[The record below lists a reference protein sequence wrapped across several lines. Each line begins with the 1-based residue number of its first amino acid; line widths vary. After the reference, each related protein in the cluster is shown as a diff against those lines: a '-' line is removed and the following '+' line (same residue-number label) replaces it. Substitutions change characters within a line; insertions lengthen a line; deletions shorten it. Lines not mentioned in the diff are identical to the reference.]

1 MAAVV
6 SARSG
11 YDLAYVWKGLQGQGE
26 RTAGGYYINAAQ
38 SGEPPGRWFGR
49 GAESLGFTTGQ
60 LVDRQP
66 YELVYQQVDPR
77 DGSRLGRS
85 PGGYAKF
92 AENLA
97 RLRAA
102 EPHATA
108 ERLLE
113 LEREAAQQTRKAA
126 PYTDATISW
135 SKSISIFHAS
145 IRENARQARYAK
157 DEAAAA
163 WWDARHAR
171 FQEILADANR
181 AALEHAQA
189 HAGITRTG
197 YHGKRVDGQAPGK
210 YETAGLVVTSW
221 LQSTSRDGDPHDHTH
236 NQFAR
241 MVRTDRDGKWRALDT
256 MSLRAQLHAMEAV
269 ACTHAEAALAREF
282 GVEWV
287 ARTDAQGKPGN
298 EIKGISRDL
307 IEKFSSRTQ
316 DIEGQTPDAIAKW
329 TQKYGRAP
337 NQRELL
343 YIQEEVMLATRG
355 VKKDEEIDFDALA
368 EKWNQTS
375 GGTLASVAPAVSGL
389 NGPEPGPPGE
399 TGPEPEP
406 GGPPSRD
413 AQQRAMQ
420 EALARVSA
428 RQSTWTRADLMR
440 ELAAAAPAQVRA
452 MAPTAAVALL
462 HQMTGE
468 ALAGA
473 AEPVACLE
481 APEWPPLP
489 DYLRRASDGRSIYTR
504 PGTTRYATHAQ
515 LSREEQLLAD
525 AQQECTPR
533 LAREVSARLLGADA
547 QELEAQL
554 GERAQDA
561 RAAATGSGLRLD
573 QAGALQHVLTS
584 PRTAEVLVGPAGSGK
599 TRTLAEAARAWRA
612 DGRGGVIGLATSQ
625 AARNVLAE
633 AGVEMAANT
642 AVFLGHQ
649 KGRRG
654 ALGIMDVAPGSLIV
668 IDEASMMSIADLG
681 DIIAYAASRECKVIV
696 AGDQEQL
703 TAVEGGGGMMLLAR
717 RLGYV
722 QLAEAVRFHAQWERE
737 ASLRLREGDTAALD
751 AYYEHGRIRG
761 GEPEQITEEACRLYV
776 SHYLT
781 GADVELIAF
790 ERERCREI
798 SRRIRGDLRHLGIVH
813 SGREVPIAAGA
824 HASVGDLVICREND
838 HKTTTG
844 EPGRTLANGD
854 VMRVEAI
861 DGNGEILLR
870 RALDRDPQTGQRQWA
885 EKPFAYRRYDS
896 FDLAYAVS
904 GHSAQGRTV
913 EVGIPVVTG
922 TESRQWL
929 YSAMTR
935 GAEANIVHVFN
946 LGKVADPATGTRAA
960 PEIARHEQQ
969 EAARAGLT
977 GHRAPRLDADL
988 PEPPARAAMAVLAGI
1003 LARDGTEAAAL
1014 EVQRHELANA
1024 DHLGRLHAIWEGETR
1039 EAVTA
1044 RYERQLR
1051 VHLPEESRDADL
1063 SDRAT
1068 WLWRSLRSAEAAGLD
1083 AGQVLGE
1090 AIGSQPL
1097 TGARDVAAVVDSRV
1111 RQQTAGLVPLPPGPW
1126 AERVPETGDSD
1137 RQEYV
1142 QQLAQAM
1149 DDRTERLGA
1158 YTAENQPAW
1167 ALQAFGPVPDEPPA
1181 RLEYEKR
1188 AAPVA
1193 AYREM
1198 YGHEDPQEA
1207 IGPEPS
1213 ASSPEQ
1219 RAAWHAA
1226 FASLGPAE
1234 GVDVRGEPDG
1244 RLLLMRSTYAH
1255 ETAWAPRFAG
1265 DELRLSRLGASNFSH
1280 TATRADAEA
1289 AAARQ
1294 RSDGQAA
1301 ERHETSART
1310 ARVLMD
1316 WYRAHEAELAPQM
1329 DARRE
1334 WEQATKQARRL
1345 AIAADSEYRRR
1356 HPDHDLKPLRSAE
1369 PEPPTQQERAELI
1382 AEAENCEQ
1390 PGWIGQLADDR
1401 AAFREKLAERQSV
1414 KVPAEDHEWEDLG
1427 HAWPDAP
1434 RIHRDAILQP
1444 PKPEIRPAEATLQAE
1459 RKRELQAG
1467 S

>member
-1 MAAVV
+1 VAALV
-6 SARSG
+6 SAVSG

-26 RTAGGYYINAAQ
+26 HTSGGYYINAAQ
-38 SGEPPGRWFGR
+38 SGEPPGHWFGR
-49 GAESLGFTTGQ
+49 GAQALGFATGQ
-60 LVDRQP
+60 LVDRRP
-66 YELVYQQVDPR
+66 YEAVYQQIDPR

-113 LEREAAQQTRKAA
+113 LEREAAAQTRKAA
-126 PYTDATISW
+126 PYTDVTISW
-135 SKSISIFHAS
+135 SKSISVFHAS
-145 IRENARQARYAK
+145 IRENARQSRLAG
-157 DEAAAA
+157 DEATAA

-171 FQEILADANR
+171 FQEILQDANR

-197 YHGKRVDGQAPGK
+197 YHGRRVDGQEPGK

-269 ACTHAEAALAREF
+269 ACTHAEAALSREF
-282 GVEWV
+282 GVQWA
-287 ARTDAQGKPGN
+287 ARTDTQGKPGS

-316 DIEGQTPDAIAKW
+316 DIEAQTPEAIAKW
-329 TQKYGRAP
+329 AEKYGRAP

-355 VKKDEEIDFDALA
+355 VKKDEEIDFDELG

-375 GGTLASVAPAVSGL
+375 GGVLASVAPAVSSL
-389 NGPEPGPPGE
+389 NGPAPGQPGE
-399 TGPEPEP
+399 PGPEPEP
-406 GGPPSRD
+406 GGPPTRD
-413 AQQRAMQ
+413 ARERAMQ

-452 MAPTAAVALL
+452 MAPAAAVGLL
-462 HQMTGE
+462 HQMTDA

-473 AEPVACLE
+473 TEPVVCLE
-481 APEWPPLP
+481 APQWPPLP
-489 DYLRRASDGRSIYTR
+489 DYLRRASDGRSVYTR

-525 AQQECTPR
+525 AQRECAPR

-547 QELEAQL
+547 HDLEAQL
-554 GERAQDA
+554 RERAQDA

-612 DGRGGVIGLATSQ
+612 DRRGNVIGLATSQ
-625 AARNVLAE
+625 AARNVLAG

-649 KGRRG
+649 RGQRG

-668 IDEASMMSIADLG
+668 IDETSMMSIADLG

-703 TAVEGGGGMMLLAR
+703 AAVEGGGGMMLLAR
-717 RLGYV
+717 RQGYV
-722 QLAEAVRFHAQWERE
+722 QLAEAVRFHAQWERD
-737 ASLRLREGDTAALD
+737 ASLLLRAGDTAALD

-761 GEPEQITEEACRLYV
+761 GDPEQITEEACRLYV
-776 SHYLT
+776 AHYLT
-781 GADVELIAF
+781 GTDVELIAF
-790 ERERCREI
+790 ERERCREM
-798 SRRIRGDLRHLGIVH
+798 SRRIRGDLRHLGLV
-813 SGREVPIAAGA
+813 SRGREVPIAAGA

-838 HKTTTG
+838 HKTSTG

-854 VMRVEAI
+854 VMRIEAI

-870 RALDRDPQTGQRQWA
+870 RAVDRDPQTGQRQWA
-885 EKPFAYRRYDS
+885 DKPFAYRRYGS

-904 GHSAQGRTV
+904 GHCAQGRTV
-913 EVGIPVVTG
+913 QVGIPVVTG

-946 LGKVADPATGTRAA
+946 LGKVADPTTGTRTA
-960 PEIARHEQQ
+960 PEIARHEHR
-969 EAARAGLT
+969 EAHRAGET
-977 GHRAPRLDADL
+977 GPHIPDLEPDA
-988 PEPPARAAMAVLAGI
+988 PEPPARTAMSVLAGI
-1003 LARDGTEAAAL
+1003 LQRDGTEEAAL
-1014 EVQRHELANA
+1014 EAQRHELSNA
-1024 DHLGRLHAIWEGETR
+1024 DHLGRLHTIWEGESSA
-1039 EAVTA
+1039 AVTA

-1051 VHLPEESRDADL
+1051 EHLPGEYRDAEL
-1063 SDRAT
+1063 SDRAP
-1068 WLWRSLRSAEAAGLD
+1068 WLWRSLRTAEAAGLGAD
-1083 AGQVLGE
+1083 QVLAD

-1097 TGARDVAAVVDSRV
+1097 TGTRDVAAVVDARV
-1111 RQQTAGLVPLPPGPW
+1111 RQQTSGLVPLPPQPW
-1126 AERVPETGDSD
+1126 AERVPETGDLA
-1137 RQEYV
+1137 RQEYLR
-1142 QQLAQAM
+1142 QIAQGM
-1149 DDRTERLGA
+1149 DERTERLGE
-1158 YTAENQPAW
+1158 YTAENPPTW
-1167 ALQAFGPVPDEPPA
+1167 ALQAFGPVPRDPLG
-1181 RLEYEKR
+1181 RLEYERR

-1198 YGHEDPQEA
+1198 YGHDDPQEA

-1213 ASSPEQ
+1213 ANAPEQ

-1244 RLLLMRSTYAH
+1244 RLLLMRSTYQH
-1255 ETAWAPRFAG
+1255 ETAWAPRFVG
-1265 DELRLSRLGASNFSH
+1265 DELRLARLGADTSASD
-1280 TATRADAEA
+1280 AVRADAEA
-1289 AAARQ
+1289 AAAQQ
-1294 RSDGQAA
+1294 RGDGAAA
-1301 ERHETSART
+1301 ERHEMHASS
-1310 ARVLMD
+1310 ARVLGE
-1316 WYRAHEAELAPQM
+1316 WYHAHEAELAPQM
-1329 DARRE
+1329 GARRE

-1356 HPDHDLKPLRSAE
+1356 HPDHDLEPLRSAE
-1369 PEPPTQQERAELI
+1369 PEPPTEQERAQLI
-1382 AEAENCEQ
+1382 PGTEDYEQ
-1390 PGWIGQLADDR
+1390 PGWIGQLAGDR

-1414 KVPAEDHEWEDLG
+1414 TVPAEDHEWEDLG

-1434 RIHRDAILQP
+1434 RMHRDAILQP
-1444 PKPEIRPAEATLQAE
+1444 PKPEIRPAEPVLQAG
-1459 RKRELQAG
+1459 RKRELEAG